1 MKVPEL
7 RWHEA
12 QSFERGY
19 WTGQQRPVVLR
30 AIRRAARLMVCDR
43 PTLRAV
49 VEHRDS
55 HFYGDDS
62 NYWWLEKF
70 GSYAEIPSRTPN
82 ALEVGCGPQT
92 NLRLIARHTRTS
104 RLYGTDPLM
113 PTYLQ
118 LAGSWVRSMHRAGKL
133 EVRKDK
139 AESLSFSDDSMHL
152 LACIN
157 VLDHCQDAE
166 AAIQEM
172 HRVLVPNGC
181 FVLGVELT
189 NEEDMKV
196 VGDDPGHPLRFTHD
210 AMDALVLPRFQVIRR
225 KVLPR
230 EESRI
235 PSFHYGTYIFIGR
248 KLEVTSS

>member
-1 MKVPEL
+1 MKVPEQ
-7 RWHEA
+7 RWREA
-12 QSFERGY
+12 QLFERGY
-19 WTGQQRPVVLR
+19 WAGQQRPVVFR
-30 AIRRAARLMVCDR
+30 ALRRAVKLMVSDR
-43 PTLRAV
+43 ATLRAV
-49 VEHRDS
+49 LAHKDR
-55 HFYGDDS
+55 HFYGDDC

-70 GSYAEIPSRTPN
+70 GSYEDLPSRAPN

-92 NLRLIARHTRTS
+92 NLRLIARHTRVS

-118 LAGSWVRSMHRAGKL
+118 LAGCWVRSMHRAGKL
-133 EVRKDK
+133 EVTQAK
-139 AESLSFSDDSMHL
+139 AEALSFPDDSMHL

-189 NEEDMKV
+189 NEDDLKII
-196 VGDDPGHPLRFTHD
+196 GDDPGHPLRFTHD
-210 AMDALVLPRFQVIRR
+210 AMDALILPRFQVVKRE
-225 KVLPR
+225 VLTR

-235 PSFHYGTYIFIGR
+235 PSYHYGTYIFIGR
-248 KLEVTSS
+248 KLEVTSN